1 MNRDDLLRKNSD
13 PVGTNVVR
21 NEEIIEDLEDFRN
34 KSSSSVNGL
43 RPIVR
48 SYKVNDE
55 QHLVKKNGQVH
66 SVQNKTGHSENV
78 LQESPQ
84 LHENARSS
92 ENIDRNVDYQGWL
105 ELKKRKW
112 KDTLE
117 RRKRQ
122 RYAVLCYLHM
132 KAWKFSMQIE
142 IWYKMSSYGY
152 RDFPSTTFIL
162 RTRVLHIIVYRMGCD
177 L

>member
-13 PVGTNVVR
+13 PVGTNAVR
-21 NEEIIEDLEDFRN
+21 NEEIVEDLEDFRN

-55 QHLVKKNGQVH
+55 QNLVKKNGQVH
-66 SVQNKTGHSENV
+66 SVQNKTGHSEHV
-78 LQESPQ
+78 LQDSPQ
-84 LHENARSS
+84 LHQNSLSS

-122 RYAVLCYLHM
+122 RYAVLCCLHM
-132 KAWKFSMQIE
+132 KAHFDGLEVSMQIE
-142 IWYKMSSYGY
+142 IWYKMLFYRF
-152 RDFPSTTFIL
+152 RDFSSTTFIL
-162 RTRVLHIIVYRMGCD
+162 RTRVYI
-177 L
+177 

>member
-1 MNRDDLLRKNSD
+1 MLRKNSD
-13 PVGTNVVR
+13 PVGTNIVR
-21 NEEIIEDLEDFRN
+21 NEEIAEDLEDFRN
-34 KSSSSVNGL
+34 KSCSSVNGL

-55 QHLVKKNGQVH
+55 QHFIKKNGQVH
-66 SVQNKTGHSENV
+66 SVHNKTGHGENL

-84 LHENARSS
+84 LHQTSCSS

-112 KDTLE
+112 KGTLE

-122 RYAVLCYLHM
+122 RYGTNVVL
-132 KAWKFSMQIE
+132 QIQRFLYYNLYSE
-142 IWYKMSSYGY
+142 NE
-152 RDFPSTTFIL
+152 RFT
-162 RTRVLHIIVYRMGCD
+162 
-177 L
+177 